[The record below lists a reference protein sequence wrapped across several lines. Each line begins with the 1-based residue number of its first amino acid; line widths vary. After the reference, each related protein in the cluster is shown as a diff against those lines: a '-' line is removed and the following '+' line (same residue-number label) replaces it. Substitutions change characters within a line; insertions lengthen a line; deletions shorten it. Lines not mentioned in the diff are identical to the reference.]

1 VAFFINLNY
10 MKNLIRLCKHPFG
23 IYGVLVMIFLA
34 FCFVGIPLL
43 SIGYPDGEQIS
54 LTMLGHG
61 MSGLVFGLVIWSIAS
76 PIIFW
81 SWYKQRKFIPLI
93 LPVIIALLL
102 IYMLITIYLQNNNY
116 LAI

>member
-1 VAFFINLNY
+1 
-10 MKNLIRLCKHPFG
+10 MKNKITLYKHPFG
-23 IYGVLVMIFLA
+23 MYGILVIIFLV

-43 SIGYPDGEQIS
+43 NIGHYDGEQVP

-61 MSGLVFGLVIWSIAS
+61 MSGLVFSLIIWSILL

-81 SWYKQRKFIPLI
+81 KWYKQRKFIPLI
-93 LPVIIALLL
+93 WPVMIASLL
-102 IYMLITIYLQNNNY
+102 IYMLIVIYLQNNHY